1 MSEVLIRVEG
11 LKIQFANEKEV
22 VDGISF
28 EVNQGEI
35 LGLVGE
41 SGSGKSMTAL
51 AILGLLKQ
59 EAAVTGGSIWYEDK
73 DLLQLTKE
81 EARTLKGQEIAMIF
95 QEPMTSLNPVMKIGA
110 QIDEMVLLHQQV
122 TKEVCKK
129 KTLDALEE
137 AGFEDG
143 ERIYESYPHQM
154 SGGMRQRVMIAMAMI
169 NKPKLLIADEPTT
182 ALDVTIQ
189 SKILTLIQQLNQKYH
204 TAVILVSHDLGVIKQ
219 VCDRAIVMCDGKVVE
234 HGHVNELFTYPK
246 EEYTK
251 RLIAAIPRRKKK
263 ISQTSEEVGESPKG
277 GIALERGA
285 TLEDR
290 AALVGDK
297 TLQGVKK
304 SKGCN
309 SVLSVNDL
317 VVSYNTDG
325 SLFRRFQERDGER
338 SIIHEIS
345 LQLGRGEI
353 LGIVGESG
361 SGKTTLVKSIL
372 GLVKPQSGE
381 VLSYG
386 HKMQMVFQDP
396 YSSLNPTK
404 KVGWLVE
411 EPLRLNTKLSK
422 QERKR
427 LVIQM
432 LKQVGLSADYVQRKP
447 SDLSGGQRQRVAI
460 AMALITK
467 PEIVILDEPVS
478 ALDVTVQAQIL
489 ELLVLLRDQY
499 QLSYIFISHDL
510 NVISQICDRALV
522 MYQGSIVEEGS
533 VEELFD
539 HPKHDYTKALLQNH
553 IVS

>member
-1 MSEVLIRVEG
+1 MSEDLLKVEG
-11 LKIQFANEKEV
+11 LKIQFADQKEV
-22 VDGISF
+22 VDGITF
-28 EVNQGEI
+28 EINQGEI

-59 EAAVTGGSIWYEDK
+59 EASVKGGSIWYQGK
-73 DLLQLTKE
+73 DLLQLTKD
-81 EARTLKGQEIAMIF
+81 EARSLKGQEIAMIF

-122 TKEVCKK
+122 TKEECKK

-143 ERIYESYPHQM
+143 KRIYESYPHQL

-189 SKILTLIQQLNQKYH
+189 AKILNLIQQLNQKYH
-204 TAVILVSHDLGVIKQ
+204 TAVILVSHDLGVIQQ
-219 VCDRAIVMCDGKVVE
+219 VCNRAIVMCDGKVVE
-234 HGHVNELFTYPK
+234 QGEVNDLFSHPK
-246 EEYTK
+246 EDYTK
-251 RLIAAIPRRKKK
+251 RLIAAIPRRKQVPSEIELEDEKA
-263 ISQTSEEVGESPKG
+263 SEEDEVELTESTV
-277 GIALERGA
+277 LR
-285 TLEDR
+285 
-290 AALVGDK
+290 
-297 TLQGVKK
+297 VK
-304 SKGCN
+304 
-309 SVLSVNDL
+309 DL
-317 VVSYNTDG
+317 VVSYHSQESLLSRFKEKNTE
-325 SLFRRFQERDGER
+325 RR
-338 SIIHEIS
+338 IIHEIS
-345 LQLGRGEI
+345 FQLGKGEI

-396 YSSLNPTK
+396 YSSLNPAK

-411 EPLRLNTKLSK
+411 EPLMLNTQLSK
-422 QERKR
+422 QERRK

-432 LKQVGLSADYVQRKP
+432 LHQVGLSEDYVQRKP

-489 ELLVLLRDQY
+489 ELLAQLRDQY
-499 QLSYIFISHDL
+499 QLSYVFISHDL

-522 MYQGSIVEEGS
+522 MYQGSVVEEGS

-539 HPKHDYTKALLQNH
+539 HPKHDYTKELLQNH